1 MAKTET
7 SPPDKAAK
15 KLPMKLVLAVTV
27 VLALVGAGCG
37 YLAGYF
43 PLFTVSASQ
52 KAEAPAGEAHVAK
65 PEGEAA
71 KGEATTG
78 GGESEG
84 GHSTGEGVAN
94 GGGVA
99 STVYPLDPIVTNIA
113 IPADVWVR
121 FEAVVKSSE
130 PLGTEIPEQIHQ
142 DMLAFLRSMRLSEL
156 TGSSA
161 FIDLKAELLARANTR
176 SHGKVEAIYIKTFLF
191 E

>member
-1 MAKTET
+1 MAKTEP
-7 SPPDKAAK
+7 SPPEKAAK
-15 KLPMKLVLAVTV
+15 KLPMKLVLAVAV

-43 PLFTVSASQ
+43 PLFAASAPQ
-52 KAEAPAGEAHVAK
+52 KAEASAGEAHAAQS
-65 PEGEAA
+65 EGEAA
-71 KGEATTG
+71 KG

-84 GHSTGEGVAN
+84 GHSTGEGAAN

-99 STVYPLDPIVTNIA
+99 NTVYPLDPIVTNIA
-113 IPADVWVR
+113 MPADVWVR
-121 FEAVVKSSE
+121 LEAVVKSSE
-130 PLGTEIPEQIHQ
+130 PLGAEIPQQIHQ